1 VRSTEH
7 SHLTLS
13 FRHMTRERGIA
24 ASLYLAAAVLAL
36 GSFAWGWGHLT
47 YPKTSTSLAVAAVG
61 HRPVTIGYAI
71 FMFLGAIRV
80 GTLEARGTNLQRW
93 LGLSALVTLVMVGY
107 ATYDVVAER
116 SAAISKLVANTAS
129 SLHLPVSAVQ
139 AEINRQV
146 SEGLVKFS
154 FAPGI
159 YLAFVACLVGALA
172 VSIARRAIVPVQD
185 VPKDAHPGWV
195 APLPPPPNGS

>member
-1 VRSTEH
+1 MAAMVRRQARGTEH
-7 SHLTLS
+7 RAVNRTLS
-13 FRHMTRERGIA
+13 PDLVVRHMTRERGIA

-93 LGLSALVTLVMVGY
+93 LGLSALVY
-107 ATYDVVAER
+107 ARDGWLRDVRR
-116 SAAISKLVANTAS
+116 SRGAFGGDLET
-129 SLHLPVSAVQ
+129 
-139 AEINRQV
+139 R
-146 SEGLVKFS
+146 SEH
-154 FAPGI
+154 GI
-159 YLAFVACLVGALA
+159 LA
-172 VSIARRAIVPVQD
+172 
-185 VPKDAHPGWV
+185 
-195 APLPPPPNGS
+195 